1 MKRLLPLL
9 LLLAILTPSLASCG
23 GKTPAAA
30 TVPATEGATF
40 ATDGTTE

>member
-30 TVPATEGATF
+30 TVPATVTVVSTAKE
-40 ATDGTTE
+40 